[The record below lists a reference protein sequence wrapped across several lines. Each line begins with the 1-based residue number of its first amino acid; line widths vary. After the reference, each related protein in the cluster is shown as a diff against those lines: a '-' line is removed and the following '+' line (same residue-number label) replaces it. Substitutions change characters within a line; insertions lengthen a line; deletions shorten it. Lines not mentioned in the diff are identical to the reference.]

1 MSLIEDSKI
10 LRIVLIILSQVAY
23 IATLFINAL
32 AGSGKGKNH
41 TVLLY
46 IYSVFLYKIDCIYIR
61 SAQTNYFSSVFK
73 DHLRTKQEMCRADTT
88 QKSPLLDG
96 PSLYGV
102 LYIHGY
108 F

>member
-46 IYSVFLYKIDCIYIR
+46 IYSVFFVQNRLYLHQKR
-61 SAQTNYFSSVFK
+61 SNKLFLICF
-73 DHLRTKQEMCRADTT
+73 
-88 QKSPLLDG
+88 
-96 PSLYGV
+96 
-102 LYIHGY
+102 
-108 F
+108 